1 MMKKLPSLSSRM
13 TALTYARHLTIS
25 LCCLLPLA
33 TAHAEKADS
42 LKETNIEAELSNSD
56 GKKNITT
63 LTGDVVL
70 TRGTLIVKADRA
82 VITQTPDEH
91 LNVVLFSN
99 PGKQNFFRQK
109 RDGGDDLW
117 VEGVADRI
125 EYDDKTELVKF
136 ISKARVKYLEGK
148 KVTQEQEGEFLSY
161 DSLNDVF
168 LATNTTTGNRV
179 PGAGRVKLT
188 LQPKPVKAA
197 PPVAPSIA
205 PSAAPA
211 TLPAT
216 PPVAPVIP
224 GSTETKPVK

>member
-1 MMKKLPSLSSRM
+1 MSTKHHSRFKYLAQLAISVCSLFPLHS
-13 TALTYARHLTIS
+13 AL
-25 LCCLLPLA
+25 
-33 TAHAEKADS
+33 AEKADS
-42 LKETNIEAELSNSD
+42 QKETNIEAELSNSD
-56 GKKNITT
+56 GKKNVHT

-70 TRGTLIVKADRA
+70 TRGTLIVKSDRA
-82 VITQTPDEH
+82 IVSKTADEH
-91 LNVVLFSN
+91 MTVVLSSK

-125 EYDDKTELVKF
+125 EYDDRTELVKF

-168 LATNTTTGNRV
+168 VATNTSTGNRV

-188 LQPKPVKAA
+188 LQPKPAK
-197 PPVAPSIA
+197 
-205 PSAAPA
+205 PA
-211 TLPAT
+211 NVPTPAN
-216 PPVAPVIP
+216 
-224 GSTETKPVK
+224 